1 VSTEDDHRVET
12 RSAGTARTEARVLS
26 VLERLEDVT
35 HRLDRLV
42 EERSERDG

>member
-12 RSAGTARTEARVLS
+12 RSADTAGTEARVLG

-35 HRLDRLV
+35 QRLDRLV
-42 EERSERDG
+42 EERDERDG